1 MLKLY
6 LKRKMGKNNIMELI
20 ISIIYYGY
28 ENIIFNNVTAE
39 YEEEFNT
46 FNYKSYKIA
55 ISNEI
60 N

>member
-1 MLKLY
+1 
-6 LKRKMGKNNIMELI
+6 MGKNNMMELI

-39 YEEEFNT
+39 YDEEFNT

-55 ISNEI
+55 ILHEI